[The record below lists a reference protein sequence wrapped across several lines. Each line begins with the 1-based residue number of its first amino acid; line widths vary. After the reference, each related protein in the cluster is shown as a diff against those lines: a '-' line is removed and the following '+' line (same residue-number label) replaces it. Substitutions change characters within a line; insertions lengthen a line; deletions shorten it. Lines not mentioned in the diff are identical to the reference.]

1 VSLRRRGLAILMRG
15 VGVCYD
21 RMAPSRR
28 QHAVVETARTA
39 LSRSS
44 PEERAALH
52 HALDRLG
59 STWPRSRK
67 LEEAHVVGLYAA
79 VAETASVPGSVVECG
94 VGHGGSL
101 VALARANE
109 LFSPDRRVIGF
120 DSFRGFSPGA
130 PQDVGPRVHTPGKV
144 VSGWDDTS
152 VSLID
157 ALLDAPAELVP
168 GYFAETLQGGLPL
181 EISLLH
187 VDCDLYEPTHLVL
200 QLGLPRLSTGGMVIF
215 DEYDQTRWP
224 GSTTATD
231 EVLANYGME
240 PAWDPLLARHVL
252 RVTAPLVQLIE
263 QAAGP

>member
-1 VSLRRRGLAILMRG
+1 MLMRG
-15 VGVCYD
+15 VGAGYG
-21 RMAPSRR
+21 RLAPSRR
-28 QHAVVETARTA
+28 QHAVVETVRMAI
-39 LSRSS
+39 SRSD

-67 LEEAHVVGLYAA
+67 LDEAHVVGLYAA
-79 VAETASVPGSVVECG
+79 IAETASVPGSVVECG

-120 DSFRGFSPGA
+120 DSFSGFSPGA
-130 PQDVGPRVHTPGKV
+130 PQDLGPRVQTPGKV

-157 ALLDAPAELVP
+157 ALLDAPAELIP
-168 GYFAETLQGGLPL
+168 GYFDQTLEGGLPT

-187 VDCDLYEPTHLVL
+187 VDCDLYEPTRLVL
-200 QLGLPRLSTGGMVIF
+200 QLGLPRLSAGGLVIF
-215 DEYDQTRWP
+215 DEYDQIRWP

-231 EVLANYGME
+231 EVLATYGLG
-240 PAWDPLLARHVL
+240 PIWDSLLARHVL
-252 RVTAPLVQLIE
+252 RVTAPLAKRAE
-263 QAAGP
+263 RAPGS